1 VTWDEP
7 ELLQN
12 VKRVCPWLV
21 ELVSSMPN
29 LHLPPFSPARKKPR
43 IPPNMDQFPFEAH
56 QLFNPGFSPHHHD
69 SNPNSHHGGFVPF
82 SPFPESSAAAGIQ
95 GARHAQ
101 FVSSFSDLHIS
112 NLQQSLLFSGIRL
125 PPPSDPRAPLPTPR
139 ISTDLAIGSPPARQ
153 DPPCSPSSDAKKAD
167 DVKPPG
173 IVLFGRTILTKEQ
186 IKGSTNSSGGQ
197 LTSPASKTD
206 SDAENKAPN
215 TSSGSGSGVIQGS
228 PTKNESSSWRL
239 QWSAG
244 DNGSESSSEFGL
256 EPGQCKVFVESDAV
270 RRNLD
275 LSALSSFEELY
286 ARLSG
291 MFCID
296 DAELRSHVL
305 YRTASGDVK
314 HVGQEAFRCANFSSV
329 PFTVPNDQIT
339 TLLLCLCN

>member
-7 ELLQN
+7 ELLPN

-43 IPPNMDQFPFEAH
+43 IPSNMDQFPFEAH
-56 QLFNPGFSPHHHD
+56 QLFDPGFSPHHH
-69 SNPNSHHGGFVPF
+69 HGGFVPF
-82 SPFPESSAAAGIQ
+82 FPFPESSAAAGIQ

-101 FVSSFSDLHIS
+101 FVSSSSDLHIS

-125 PPPSDPRAPLPTPR
+125 PPPCDPRALLPTPR
-139 ISTDLAIGSPPARQ
+139 INTDLTMGSPPARQ
-153 DPPCSPSSDAKKAD
+153 DPLCSPSSD
-167 DVKPPG
+167 DVKPLG
-173 IVLFGRTILTKEQ
+173 IVLFGRTIQTEEQ
-186 IKGSTNSSGGQ
+186 MKGTTDSSGGL

-215 TSSGSGSGVIQGS
+215 TSSGSGSGSGVIQGS

-244 DNGSESSSEFGL
+244 DNGNESSSEFGL

-270 RRNLD
+270 GRNLD
-275 LSALSSFEELY
+275 LSELGSFEELY

-305 YRTASGDVK
+305 YGTATGDVK
-314 HVGQEAFRCANFSSV
+314 HVGQDTFG
-329 PFTVPNDQIT
+329 
-339 TLLLCLCN
+339 